1 MVDAIPVS
9 GDQSRMR
16 DFFRRI
22 VTKNLDYSTRYH
34 LKARFRA
41 IDLKFLAAI
50 VALVVGIVLVLKLY

>member
-1 MVDAIPVS
+1 
-9 GDQSRMR
+9 MR

-34 LKARFRA
+34 LKARLRA

-50 VALVVGIVLVLKLY
+50 VALAVAIVLVLKFY

>member
-1 MVDAIPVS
+1 
-9 GDQSRMR
+9 MR

-34 LKARFRA
+34 MKARLRA

-50 VALVVGIVLVLKLY
+50 VALGVGIVLVLKLY